1 MTHSSLPLLALT
13 LLPLL
18 AACSVKEAAAKKP
31 QPEAK
36 PVGSLATATAGT
48 KTVSTTVPLT
58 GTLKANRES
67 ALAADVTGRV
77 IAVHI
82 ERGSRVRKG
91 DIIAQ
96 IDRRGAQFALA
107 EASAHM
113 AVAQTRS
120 AQATLEC
127 QRAEKLF
134 GARAIAEAEYQAT
147 KSQCEAAAHG
157 VTAAAV
163 KSQLAQKAV
172 GDSVIRAPF
181 DAFVAERFVNPG
193 EFVGFESR
201 VAVLVELEKLR
212 LELSVPEN
220 VLEASK
226 PGSEVRFRVAAYP
239 SETFGARV
247 RFVGASVRPS
257 TRDLLVE
264 AEVSNPE
271 LKLRPGMFATAE
283 VAVGEVTLPS
293 VPASAIRSDKEQGT
307 DRLFIVANREIEE
320 RLVQLGPSV
329 DGFVSIRSG
338 LRAGERFVLEP
349 NSALADGQRLP

>member
-18 AACSVKEAAAKKP
+18 AACSVKEAAAQKP
-31 QPEAK
+31 SAEARPVGAVKTDTAKSK
-36 PVGSLATATAGT
+36 PVATTI
-48 KTVSTTVPLT
+48 PLT

-77 IAVHI
+77 IAVHV
-82 ERGSRVRKG
+82 ERGSRVKKG
-91 DIIAQ
+91 DVVAQ

-113 AVAQTRS
+113 AAARTHS
-120 AQATLEC
+120 AQANLEC
-127 QRAEKLF
+127 RRAEKLF
-134 GARAIAEAEYQAT
+134 AGRAISEAEYQAT
-147 KSQCEAAAHG
+147 QSQCEAAAHS

-181 DAFVAERFVNPG
+181 DAVVAERFVNPG
-193 EFVGFESR
+193 EFVSFDSR

-226 PGSEVRFRVAAYP
+226 PESEVRFRVAAYP
-239 SETFGARV
+239 SEIFSARV
-247 RFVGASVRPS
+247 RFVGASVRPA

-283 VAVGEVTLPS
+283 VETGEVTLPS
-293 VPASAIRSDKEQGT
+293 VPASAIKSDKEAGT
-307 DRLFIVANREIEE
+307 DRVFIVTNRVVEE
-320 RLVQLGPSV
+320 RLVQLGPSA

-338 LRAGERFVLEP
+338 LRAGERFVLAP
-349 NSALADGQRLP
+349 NAELADGQRLR